1 MGSMAHEEHTG
12 GGNGG
17 GGGGRS
23 SKKIK
28 HDKVPQRGMGV
39 AQLERMITE
48 RQLKDAGISTSN
60 SVKFRLPEVPLPPPF
75 PNRHPLVSKSR
86 LYNIDGGNSYPYQY
100 QYQLEPNTLT
110 WPQFHAKGSS
120 MVNVSLGATSS
131 SSIMSNI
138 QIEPPSNQ
146 SYCANKHTSYQPD
159 GDKMVGMKRPYP
171 FSMENIPPAYL
182 SPISKPDES
191 TTCRREN
198 LLSLGDTKDQKAEKF
213 IEENLAKDFLTL
225 APPQASPPS
234 HSRLKEK
241 VLPSSAGELTRP
253 SDQVSSFLDLSSVRS
268 GRLGNRLKWV
278 GQGQTRDS
286 SETEWSNQHALH
298 SFFPAAKT
306 HGIGNGEVGEHV
318 DLNLKL

>member
-1 MGSMAHEEHTG
+1 MKYFSVVYSIICMGSMAHEEHTG
-12 GGNGG
+12 GGNSGV

-23 SKKIK
+23 SKKMK

-39 AQLERMITE
+39 AQLERMINE
-48 RQLKDAGISTSN
+48 RQLKDAGVLTSN
-60 SVKFRLPEVPLPPPF
+60 SVKFRGPEVPLPPPF

-100 QYQLEPNTLT
+100 QYQYQYPEPNALT
-110 WPQFHAKGSS
+110 WPQFHAQRSS

-131 SSIMSNI
+131 SSVMSNL

-213 IEENLAKDFLTL
+213 AEENLAKDFLTL

-253 SDQVSSFLDLSSVRS
+253 SY
-268 GRLGNRLKWV
+268 
-278 GQGQTRDS
+278 QGQTRDS

-298 SFFPAAKT
+298 SFFPVAKT